1 MDKKMLAHVADAV
14 ENTHLEVMIRTFA
27 LFFALRFP
35 MATIL
40 KPGKG
45 LFRLE
50 GIYGVLWDG
59 LLPGTGGWRVE
70 IDLIKGLL
78 PLFVLWAC
86 AHAGHCSFLLL

>member
-1 MDKKMLAHVADAV
+1 MLAHVADAV
-14 ENTHLEVMIRTFA
+14 GNTLSEVMIRTFA
-27 LFFALRFP
+27 LFFSLRFP

-40 KPGKG
+40 EPGKG

-50 GIYGVLWDG
+50 GIYGVLWDCVLHG
-59 LLPGTGGWRVE
+59 SGGWRVE

>member
-1 MDKKMLAHVADAV
+1 MLAHVADAV
-14 ENTHLEVMIRTFA
+14 ENTHLEVMIRTFEI
-27 LFFALRFP
+27 FFSLRFP
-35 MATIL
+35 IAPIL

-50 GIYGVLWDG
+50 GIYGVLWVG
-59 LLPGTGGWRVE
+59 VLHGPGGWRVE

-86 AHAGHCSFLLL
+86 AHAGHCSFLSL